1 MHEFTRKNYKKYSNS
16 NDVNSIYVKLKNSNE
31 LDVINLPSIKR
42 KKPAHGQDEL
52 KKVRF
57 FEYHPEG
64 DVAALICQII
74 NHIVK
79 IVLKELV

>member
-1 MHEFTRKNYKKYSNS
+1 M
-16 NDVNSIYVKLKNSNE
+16 
-31 LDVINLPSIKR
+31 INVPSIKR
-42 KKPAHGQDEL
+42 KKLTQGQDEQ

-64 DVAALICQII
+64 DFAALICQII

-79 IVLKELV
+79 IVLKELA

>member
-1 MHEFTRKNYKKYSNS
+1 LR
-16 NDVNSIYVKLKNSNE
+16 YVKLKHPHE

-42 KKPAHGQDEL
+42 KKPVNGQDEQ

-64 DVAALICQII
+64 DFAALICQII

-79 IVLKELV
+79 IVMKELVETLDGAQKPA

>member
-1 MHEFTRKNYKKYSNS
+1 M
-16 NDVNSIYVKLKNSNE
+16 
-31 LDVINLPSIKR
+31 R
-42 KKPAHGQDEL
+42 KKLAHGQEEQ

-64 DVAALICQII
+64 DFAALICQII

-79 IVLKELV
+79 IVMKELVETLDGVQKPA